1 MGNLRVI
8 SGTAKG
14 IRLKTVPG
22 DTTRPITDVVKEA
35 LFNILGDEIQGAAV
49 LDLFAGTGAVGIE
62 ALSRGAVRAVFL
74 DLSPL
79 AVKTIKENLS
89 AARLT
94 AQAVVRRADAFTY
107 LNETQLPCFDLIYVA
122 PPQYKGLWEK
132 ALRLID
138 SRPEILSQS
147 GQVIVQVNPLEWKD
161 LFFTHLSE
169 FDRRKY
175 GDTLLVFLELRQ
187 LENDMIS

>member
-8 SGTAKG
+8 SGSAKG

-62 ALSRGAVRAVFL
+62 ALSRGVVRGVFL

-89 AARLT
+89 AAHLT

-107 LNETQLPCFDLIYVA
+107 LNETPLPCFDLIYVA

-147 GQVIVQVNPLEWKD
+147 GQVIVQVNPLEWED
-161 LFFTHLSE
+161 IPFTHLSE